1 MSGLLVATD
10 LKRAFGGLIAVCD
23 VSLEVRRGE
32 IMGLIGPNG
41 AGKTTFF
48 NLLTGMTRADSGT
61 VVFDGHDITRARP
74 EAIASLG
81 LARTFQNIRL
91 FGGLSLL
98 DNVRAAGRCRARTGL
113 VSGILGAPASRRED
127 RELTG
132 QAYELLRLVNLAD
145 RAQAEASSL
154 PYGDRR
160 RLEIARALA
169 LSPRLL
175 LLDEPAAGLNPSEK
189 LALSGFIR
197 SVKERFDLTVLLI
210 EHNVPMVMGLCDRVM
225 VLNFGMRIA
234 MGTPEEVQ
242 RDPDV
247 IEAYLGGDAHGAA

>member
-1 MSGLLVATD
+1 MSDLLTATD

-23 VSLEVRRGE
+23 VSLAVRRGE

-74 EAIASLG
+74 ETIAALG

-98 DNVRAAGRCRARTGL
+98 DNVRAAGRCRARRGL
-113 VSGILGAPASRRED
+113 VSGILGLPASRRED
-127 RELTG
+127 AELTER
-132 QAYELLRLVNLAD
+132 AFELLRLVGLAD
-145 RAQAEASSL
+145 RAHAEAAAL

-169 LSPRLL
+169 LSPRML

-189 LALSGFIR
+189 VALSGFIR
-197 SVKERFDLTVLLI
+197 SIKERFDLTVLLI

-247 IEAYLGGDAHGAA
+247 IEAYLGGEAHGAA

>member
-1 MSGLLVATD
+1 MSALLLATD
-10 LKRAFGGLIAVCD
+10 LRRRFGGLMAVCD
-23 VSLEVRRGE
+23 VSIEVRPGE

-48 NLLTGMTRADSGT
+48 NLLTGLTRADSGT
-61 VVFDGHDITRARP
+61 VVFDGHDITKAKP
-74 EAIASLG
+74 EAIARLG

-98 DNVRAAGRCRARTGL
+98 DNVRVAGRVQARHGL
-113 VSGILGAPASRRED
+113 WAGLCATPGSRRED
-127 RELTG
+127 REITEK
-132 QAYELLRLVNLAD
+132 AHDLLHLVGLKDRAD
-145 RAQAEASSL
+145 RLASSL

-169 LSPRLL
+169 LSPKLL

-189 LALSGFIR
+189 LGLADFIR
-197 SVKERFDLTVLLI
+197 DIKERFDLTVLLI

-225 VLNFGMRIA
+225 VLNFGQTIA
-234 MGTPEEVQ
+234 VGAPEEVQ
-242 RDPDV
+242 RDPGV

>member
-1 MSGLLVATD
+1 MSALLQATD
-10 LKRAFGGLIAVCD
+10 LRRRFGGLMAVCD
-23 VSLEVRRGE
+23 VSIEVRRGE

-61 VVFDGHDITRARP
+61 VVFDGHDVTRAKP
-74 EAIASLG
+74 EAIARLG

-91 FGGLSLL
+91 FGGLTLM
-98 DNVRAAGRCRARTGL
+98 DNVRVAGRVQARHGL
-113 VSGILGAPASRRED
+113 LSGLCFTPGSRRED
-127 RELTG
+127 EAVTER
-132 QAYELLRLVNLAD
+132 AYDLLRLVGLED
-145 RAQAEASSL
+145 RADHLAASL

-169 LSPRLL
+169 LTPKLL

-189 LALSGFIR
+189 LGLADFIR
-197 SVKERFDLTVLLI
+197 DIKERFDLTVLLI

-225 VLNFGMRIA
+225 VLNFGQTIA
-234 MGTPEEVQ
+234 VGAPEDVQ
-242 RDPDV
+242 RDPGV

>member
-1 MSGLLVATD
+1 MSALLLATD
-10 LKRAFGGLIAVCD
+10 LRRRFGGLMAVCD
-23 VSLEVRRGE
+23 VSIEVRRGE

-61 VVFDGHDITRARP
+61 VVFDGHDVTRAKP
-74 EAIASLG
+74 EAIARLG

-91 FGGLSLL
+91 FGGLTLM
-98 DNVRAAGRCRARTGL
+98 DNVRVAGRVQARHGL
-113 VSGILGAPASRRED
+113 LSGLCFTPGSRRED
-127 RELTG
+127 EAVTER
-132 QAYELLRLVNLAD
+132 AYDLLRLVGLED
-145 RAQAEASSL
+145 RADHLAASL

-169 LSPRLL
+169 LSPKLL

-189 LALSGFIR
+189 LGLADFIR
-197 SVKERFDLTVLLI
+197 DIKERFDLTVLLI

-225 VLNFGMRIA
+225 VLNFGQTIA
-234 MGTPEEVQ
+234 VGAPEEVQ
-242 RDPDV
+242 RDPGV

>member
-169 LSPRLL
+169 LSPRML

>member
-1 MSGLLVATD
+1 MTALLAAKD
-10 LKRAFGGLIAVCD
+10 LRRTFGGLVAVCD
-23 VSLEVRRGE
+23 VSIEVAQGE

-48 NLLTGMTRADSGT
+48 NLLTGMTRPDTGT
-61 VVFDGHDITRARP
+61 VVFNGRDITRARP
-74 EAIASLG
+74 ETIAGLG

-98 DNVRAAGRCRARTGL
+98 DNVRAAGRCNARTGL
-113 VSGILGAPASRRED
+113 VSGILALPASRREEREITD
-127 RELTG
+127 R
-132 QAYELLRLVNLAD
+132 AWDLLRLVKLDD
-145 RAQAEASSL
+145 RGHEPAASL

-169 LSPRLL
+169 LSPKLL

-189 LALSGFIR
+189 LVLTDFIR
-197 SVKERFDLTVLLI
+197 AIKERFGLTVLLI

-225 VLNFGMRIA
+225 VLNFGMTIA
-234 MGTPEEVQ
+234 MGTPEAVQ

-247 IEAYLGGDAHGAA
+247 IEAYLGGETHGPA